1 MAEEDDG
8 NKTEEPTQK
17 RLDDAREKGQVARSR
32 EINHWF
38 MFLGATIAIFM
49 FGPTVAHDFKT
60 MLQAFLEAP
69 HTIAVDTNGVIKL
82 LTWLSIKMF
91 VALWPTIG
99 ILMVAAVAS
108 GYMQHG
114 LLFATDSIMPK
125 LEKISPLAGAKRL
138 FSMQSTVEFAK
149 GLVKLGIVGGVSW
162 YLMRPEFD
170 KLERFTGFDVMQ
182 MLAVLNDLSLR
193 LMGAVLAV
201 MTAIAGLDFFYQKF
215 EMMKSLRMSREDMR
229 EEYKQ
234 QEGDPMIKGRLR
246 QLRLERA
253 RRRMMAE
260 VPKADV
266 VITNPTHFAVALRYD
281 QSAMAA
287 PRVVAKGA
295 DLVAKRIRELAEEG
309 EGADRREPAA
319 GARPVRHGRT
329 RPGSAARALQG
340 GRQGHQLRH
349 GAAWPPA
356 AAAGRPLTLHR
367 YWSASCN
374 DA

>member
-17 RLDDAREKGQVARSR
+17 RLDDAREKGQVATSR

-38 MFLGATIAIFM
+38 MFLGATLSIFM
-49 FGPTVAHDFKT
+49 FGPSLMHDFKV
-60 MLQAFLEAP
+60 MLEAFLEAP

-82 LTWLSIKMF
+82 LTWLSIKVA
-91 VALWPTIG
+91 VALWPTVG
-99 ILMVAAVAS
+99 ILMVSALAA
-108 GYMQHG
+108 GYMQTG
-114 LLFATDSIMPK
+114 MLFATESIMPK
-125 LEKISPLAGAKRL
+125 FEKISPMAGVKRL
-138 FSMQSTVEFAK
+138 FSSRSTVEFAK
-149 GLVKLGIVGGVSW
+149 GLLKLGIVGGVAW

-170 KLERFTGFDVMQ
+170 RLERFTGFDVMQ

-215 EMMKSLRMSREDMR
+215 QLMKSLRMSREDMR

-295 DLVAKRIRELAEEG
+295 DLVARRIRELAQEHKVPIVEN
-309 EGADRREPAA
+309 P
-319 GARPVRHGRT
+319 PL
-329 RPGSAARALQG
+329 ARALFATVELDQEVPPEHYKAVAKIISYVMALRGRRPRPQG
-340 GRQGHQLRH
+340 
-349 GAAWPPA
+349 AP
-356 AAAGRPLTLHR
+356 
-367 YWSASCN
+367 
-374 DA
+374 